1 MLYSYKKKSNN
12 DVHDYRVKCPANHFE
27 SSVSESMNKKKYSI
41 VNTEDHESF
50 VSETISN
57 VQDEKEVDCEANR
70 PTHDLESAA
79 SDLKAVEEVQEKLFA
94 EKNELLLTLQSKNS
108 MVEVKQIYFS
118 HFFYEKYC
126 RM

>member
-1 MLYSYKKKSNN
+1 
-12 DVHDYRVKCPANHFE
+12 
-27 SSVSESMNKKKYSI
+27 MNKKKYSI
-41 VNTEDHESF
+41 VNTKAHESF
-50 VSETISN
+50 VSETI
-57 VQDEKEVDCEANR
+57 QDEKEVDCEANR